1 MVKKILF
8 QRPAWFRHEG
18 YWRIAQV
25 VRLGPSVALAL
36 FGLLGLVVGLLDSD
50 KDYSYEVA
58 INSLIGAVVIFVT
71 THLMLR
77 LIVWIIDGF
86 HPKAG

>member
-1 MVKKILF
+1 MIKKILL

-25 VRLGPSVALAL
+25 VRLGPSAALAL
-36 FGLLGLVVGLLDSD
+36 FGLVVLVAGLLDSG
-50 KDYSYEVA
+50 KDHSYEVA
-58 INSLIGAVVIFVT
+58 INSLIGAVVIFIT
-71 THLMLR
+71 IHLVLR

>member
-25 VRLGPSVALAL
+25 VRLGPSAALGL
-36 FGLLGLVVGLLDSD
+36 FGLLGLVVGLLRADD
-50 KDYSYEVA
+50 DYSYEIS
-58 INSLIGAVVIFVT
+58 INCFIGAIATFVT
-71 THLMLR
+71 IHLMLR

>member
-25 VRLGPSVALAL
+25 LRLGPSVALAL